1 VTAPLPT
8 PSPPAVARARWRRPL
23 AAIGALLAVG
33 ALGFV
38 GGWLA
43 RERRVVPAVA
53 VTTEDRNRDGRV
65 DRWVER
71 DARGRLANVR
81 DDRDHDGVPDRTEIY
96 VDGRLNRID
105 YDSDGDGRYDSTD
118 QVNPEGVV
126 VMIMTDR
133 NWNTLPERWVQL
145 NARRQ
150 VASEWIDANEDSTPE
165 RYRSFDA
172 AGRLTEE
179 GVDDD
184 GDGLYELNRTFNTRW
199 PPTAGPLRVERDD
212 DRDGI
217 FERRETYTQGGRLR
231 TVNDDSDGDSVRD
244 RIAVYRPDGSVRKQ
258 GHDRDGDGFFELWR
272 FPQAGAPARV
282 GYDDDEDYDID
293 RWEAPGPP
301 DGWCA
306 ARCSGDAP
314 AALVR

>member
-1 VTAPLPT
+1 MSDAASPRAPWRRWVA
-8 PSPPAVARARWRRPL
+8 AVAG
-23 AAIGALLAVG
+23 IIAVG
-33 ALGFV
+33 GLGFG

-43 RERRVVPAVA
+43 HGRRVAPVSAA
-53 VTTEDRNRDGRV
+53 TTTTEDRNHDGRP

-71 DARGRLANVR
+71 DARGRLAYVR
-81 DDRDHDGVPDRTEIY
+81 DDRNHDGAPDRTEIY
-96 VDGRLNRID
+96 VEGRLNRID
-105 YDSDGDGRYDSTD
+105 YDSDGDGRYDTVD

-126 VMIMTDR
+126 VMILTDR

-165 RYRSFDA
+165 RYRSFDP

-184 GDGLYELNRTFNTRW
+184 GDGLYEVNRTFNTRW
-199 PPTAGPLRVERDD
+199 PPSAGPLRVERDD

-217 FERRETYTQGGRLR
+217 FERRETYTIDGRLR

-258 GHDRDGDGFFELWR
+258 GQDRDGDGFFEVWR
-272 FPQAGAPARV
+272 FPLAGAPARV
-282 GYDDDEDYDID
+282 GHDDDEDYDID
-293 RWEAPGPP
+293 RWDPPGAPE
-301 DGWCA
+301 GWCA
-306 ARCSGDAP
+306 ARCGGDAP
-314 AALVR
+314 TAPVR

>member
-1 VTAPLPT
+1 MTA
-8 PSPPAVARARWRRPL
+8 SRWRRPL
-23 AAIGALLAVG
+23 AAVGALVAVG
-33 ALGFV
+33 ALGFG

-43 RERRVVPAVA
+43 RGRRVAPAAA
-53 VTTEDRNRDGRV
+53 VTTEDRNRDGAV

-71 DARGRLANVR
+71 DARGRLATVR
-81 DDRDHDGVPDRTEIY
+81 DDRDHDGAPDRTEIY

-105 YDSDGDGRYDSTD
+105 YDSDGDGRYDTTD

-165 RYRSFDA
+165 RYRSFDT

-217 FERRETYTQGGRLR
+217 FERRETYTQEGRLR

-258 GHDRDGDGFFELWR
+258 GHDRDGDGFFEVWR
-272 FPQAGAPARV
+272 FPQTAGPARV
-282 GYDDDEDYDID
+282 GHDDDEDYDID
-293 RWEAPGPP
+293 RWDAPGAP

-314 AALVR
+314 SAPVR